1 MNYSKL
7 RTVDKLDV
15 NSKIVFLRLDLNVP
29 VVNGSI
35 TSYKRI
41 NEALPTINYL
51 VKNNAKIVILSH
63 FGRPKTKEDVLSKK
77 FSLEVVY
84 NAIKKLLNKSVKNF
98 TFVKESRGSILEG
111 EIDKLKNKEILLL
124 ENTRFNDIDLESGQL
139 INLESNC
146 DYELSKYW
154 ASLCDC
160 FVNDAFG
167 AAHRKHASTF
177 GIGKFNKNN
186 AIGLLMKKELETLS
200 NVVKNPRV
208 PYLVIFGGAKVS
220 DKIKAVNAVIKKA
233 SKVIISGGMAYT
245 FVAAQGFDVGKSMV
259 EHSMI
264 DVAKKLMKKYPN
276 KLCISSDFMCSR
288 KFENDKPIYKTK
300 EDGLGD
306 LMGLD
311 IGKNSINSFNEVI
324 KSANTILWNGPMGVT
339 EFSNYANG
347 TNQICK
353 AIAMRTKAG
362 AFTVIGGGDS
372 AAAAEKL
379 KKESSF
385 SFISTGGGASL
396 RLIEGSKLEGIAS
409 IKH

>member
-7 RTVDKLDV
+7 RTIDKLDV
-15 NSKIVFLRLDLNVP
+15 NNKVVFLRLDLNVP
-29 VVNGSI
+29 VINGRI

-51 VKNNAKIVILSH
+51 VKHSAKIVILSH

-84 NAIKKLLNKSVKNF
+84 NAMKKMLTKSVKDFSFSKDNKGDH
-98 TFVKESRGSILEG
+98 VESLINQM
-111 EIDKLKNKEILLL
+111 KPKEIVLLQ
-124 ENTRFNDIDLESGQL
+124 NTRFNDIDMETCQL
-139 INLESNC
+139 VYLESNC
-146 DYELSKYW
+146 DVILSIYW
-154 ASLCDC
+154 ASFCDC

-167 AAHRKHASTF
+167 AAHRKHASTY

-186 AIGLLMKKELETLS
+186 AIGLLMKKELTTLES
-200 NVVKNPRV
+200 VVKNPKT

-245 FVAAQGFDVGKSMV
+245 FVAAQGFNIGKSMV
-259 EHSMI
+259 ESTMI
-264 DVAKKLMKKYPN
+264 NVAKKLMKKYPD
-276 KLCISSDFMCSR
+276 KLCISSDFMCSK
-288 KFENDKPIYKTK
+288 KFENNKPIYRTK
-300 EDGLGD
+300 EEGMEG

-311 IGKNSINSFNEVI
+311 IGKNSIEEFKKVI
-324 KSANTILWNGPMGVT
+324 ASANTILWNGPMGVT

-353 AIAMRTKAG
+353 AIALRTKSG

>member
-111 EIDKLKNKEILLL
+111 EIAKLKNKEILLL

-146 DYELSKYW
+146 DYELSKY
-154 ASLCDC
+154 
-160 FVNDAFG
+160 
-167 AAHRKHASTF
+167 
-177 GIGKFNKNN
+177 
-186 AIGLLMKKELETLS
+186 
-200 NVVKNPRV
+200 
-208 PYLVIFGGAKVS
+208 
-220 DKIKAVNAVIKKA
+220 
-233 SKVIISGGMAYT
+233 
-245 FVAAQGFDVGKSMV
+245 
-259 EHSMI
+259 
-264 DVAKKLMKKYPN
+264 
-276 KLCISSDFMCSR
+276 
-288 KFENDKPIYKTK
+288 
-300 EDGLGD
+300 
-306 LMGLD
+306 
-311 IGKNSINSFNEVI
+311 
-324 KSANTILWNGPMGVT
+324 
-339 EFSNYANG
+339 
-347 TNQICK
+347 
-353 AIAMRTKAG
+353 
-362 AFTVIGGGDS
+362 
-372 AAAAEKL
+372 
-379 KKESSF
+379 
-385 SFISTGGGASL
+385 
-396 RLIEGSKLEGIAS
+396 
-409 IKH
+409 